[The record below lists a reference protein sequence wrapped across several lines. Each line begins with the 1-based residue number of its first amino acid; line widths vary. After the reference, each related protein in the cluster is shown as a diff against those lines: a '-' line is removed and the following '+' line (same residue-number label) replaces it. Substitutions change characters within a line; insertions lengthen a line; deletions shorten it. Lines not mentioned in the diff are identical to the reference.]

1 MLHLVFEILNV
12 LRLVKYLSL
21 LVIDELFSV
30 LKQTTINFSV
40 RDQTIYSELDFI
52 RV

>member
-1 MLHLVFEILNV
+1 MLAFETLNG

-21 LVIDELFSV
+21 HVIDELFSV

-40 RDQTIYSELDFI
+40 RDQPIYGELDFI